1 MVHLSIVSITYSLWV
16 GRGAPYQC
24 RRWRLR
30 RYAGIGL
37 PFSAR
42 VLSEDDQY
50 TFRFMD
56 GTYSIAYRADATHIQ
71 DLLSTRPEWAS
82 AEWSHGRK
90 TNLAKQL
97 DIPPRPSLLS
107 VESKIGL
114 FRILTVDPTTSTVY
128 FELLE
133 M

>member
-1 MVHLSIVSITYSLWV
+1 MYKKYIKIFDFEVGHLIKS
-16 GRGAPYQC
+16 PCKDC
-24 RRWRLR
+24 RRYCIFPRC
-30 RYAGIGL
+30 
-37 PFSAR
+37 
-42 VLSEDDQY
+42 
-50 TFRFMD
+50 
-56 GTYSIAYRADATHIQ
+56 IAECTLLDKIQ

-90 TNLAKQL
+90 TNIAKQL